1 MTRGQGVKV
10 SGRCHPFNE
19 PFVLGNALFLWVFGK
34 SVEDMTRTY
43 TRQAALGRMV
53 TAGDVANMV
62 LFAASDLAR
71 NVTGQELVV
80 DGLTQALS

>member
-1 MTRGQGVKV
+1 
-10 SGRCHPFNE
+10 
-19 PFVLGNALFLWVFGK
+19 
-34 SVEDMTRTY
+34 MTRTY
-43 TRQAALGRMV
+43 TSQAALGRMV

-80 DGLTQALS
+80 DGFTQALS